1 MGATLN
7 VGTKAK
13 SISDVVRALQSEFT
27 ALKEGTL
34 EEILTLLKS
43 NNKLLNELVN
53 YSSDDSSDDSS
64 NDGNDNDNDNHPT
77 VNTDDPSPETTAS
90 EETGVDTGKQ
100 DPTTPRP

>member
-34 EEILTLLKS
+34 AEILTLLKS

-53 YSSDDSSDDSS
+53 NSDDSSDDSS
-64 NDGNDNDNDNHPT
+64 DDNND
-77 VNTDDPSPETTAS
+77 VNTDDHSSVNADDPSAEIYC
-90 EETGVDTGKQ
+90 K
-100 DPTTPRP
+100 

>member
-53 YSSDDSSDDSS
+53 NSSDDSSDDSS
-64 NDGNDNDNDNHPT
+64 NDDNNDDHSAINA
-77 VNTDDPSPETTAS
+77 DDPSAENTGS
-90 EETGVDTGKQ
+90 EETGVNTETQ
-100 DPTTPRP
+100 DQTTPRP